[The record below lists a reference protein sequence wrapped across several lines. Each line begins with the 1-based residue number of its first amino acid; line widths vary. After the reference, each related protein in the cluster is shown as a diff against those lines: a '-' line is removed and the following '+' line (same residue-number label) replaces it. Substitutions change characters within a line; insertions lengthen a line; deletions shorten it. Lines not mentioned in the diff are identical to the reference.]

1 MKTSDKNKENKTEE
15 GLMEIKVYGYEA
27 IEKTAMLAGTTSR
40 VYLPVN
46 WSGKKIKIIRMEK

>member
-1 MKTSDKNKENKTEE
+1 MKTSNKKDKGLKE

-40 VYLPVN
+40 VYLPVK
-46 WSGKKIKIIRMEK
+46 WGGKKIKIIRMEE

>member
-1 MKTSDKNKENKTEE
+1 MKTPNKNEKDETEK